1 MFREIAITAFIIT
14 LVVLAVHCI
23 AFPANKKRCP
33 FGDALR
39 RWSPVSIFRKIIH
52 LFTLLLLEQKLSL
65 LGVFK
70 KLLFLLALLCFIVLA
85 ITGFYPLLVMDKH
98 IYGYFV
104 MVHAT
109 FAPIFA
115 ICVAILAILWARN
128 HRFNRGDWPLLQR
141 IIERVTLRKWFDR
154 LTIPS
159 GVEGL
164 SAEEAAEKSV
174 SIAQKITFWLIIFLS
189 LPLILSIV
197 SSMFPFFGTYWQE
210 FLLAAHRWTALVF
223 AIIAVIHLYLVI
235 RTQLK

>member
-1 MFREIAITAFIIT
+1 MFREIAITVFIIT
-14 LVVLAVHCI
+14 LVVLALHCI

-33 FGDALR
+33 LGDALR
-39 RWSPVSIFRKIIH
+39 RWSPVSILRKIIH
-52 LFTLLLLEQKLSL
+52 LFTLLLLEQKLSF
-65 LGVFK
+65 LGVLK
-70 KLLFLLALLCFIVLA
+70 KLLFLLALLCFVVLA
-85 ITGFYPLLVMDKH
+85 VTGFYPLLVMDKH

-141 IIERVTLRKWFDR
+141 IIERVTLRKWF
-154 LTIPS
+154 P
-159 GVEGL
+159 
-164 SAEEAAEKSV
+164 EEAADENV

-223 AIIAVIHLYLVI
+223 AIIAVIYLYLVI
-235 RTQLK
+235 RTQLKQ